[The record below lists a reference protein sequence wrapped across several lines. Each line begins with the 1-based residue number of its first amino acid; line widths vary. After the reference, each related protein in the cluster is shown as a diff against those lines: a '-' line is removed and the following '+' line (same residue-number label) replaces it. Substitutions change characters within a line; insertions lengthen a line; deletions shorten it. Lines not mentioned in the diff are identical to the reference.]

1 MASDKANPRI
11 QYVKSWFFSD
21 GFLEYAIIKLPKT
34 DPIPAPLP
42 PAPTV
47 AAPAPTNFA
56 ALISSAAAS
65 VAADLLATI
74 EPVDRAGVH
83 TLRGKYDEYC
93 H

>member
-1 MASDKANPRI
+1 M
-11 QYVKSWFFSD
+11 
-21 GFLEYAIIKLPKT
+21 KLPKT

-47 AAPAPTNFA
+47 AAPAPTNLA

-74 EPVDRAGVH
+74 EPVDTPGLH
-83 TLRGKYDEYC
+83 MLKETQL
-93 H
+93 